1 MPSAVTTPE
10 TAQLRARSQIT
21 DSPPEDVEA
30 DRRRRL
36 GRIRKRILSEAAV
49 RLVLLALL
57 WAIAGYALGPEL
69 APYRLRLAGLML
81 LFVSVP
87 DLFYKLSHFAEAR
100 RSVKQRDSDDVMT
113 HLVSDLETMQTEFAH
128 SGELLL
134 EVISG
139 VDQNYSD
146 TATRL
151 SEILGHIQFQ
161 DVMRQ
166 RMEHVQ
172 SSLEEMRDHL
182 LRLDQLADS
191 PGWDGRS
198 DESFKS
204 ILASQ
209 VKRHT
214 MVSQT
219 RTHMA
224 VAGGDLGQDHSR
236 PSIELF

>member
-87 DLFYKLSHFAEAR
+87 DLFYKLSH
-100 RSVKQRDSDDVMT
+100 DVMT